1 MDVLYKTRFNAR
13 AEEIA
18 GSALLAQIEAYLR
31 QSAQAR
37 FDAPLR
43 ETGEWSQGDEQLTIE
58 RGESGDSSYFVM
70 SSTLRSELRLRYQL
84 ATTGD
89 AVENV
94 VEIQQLGNFK
104 DIARRSF
111 SRPTPRIVQIVTK
124 HFDCD
129 IDGEGVGPCSTR
141 LTKPDIERFIEED
154 IFGDRKLPI
163 VVMSR
168 SIGKQL
174 AVDPDETQRR
184 LIGVARVFDADAAT
198 ANALLISMSD
208 KRCRRLACYG
218 GAVRLY
224 KPNCTPN
231 APSRDHRVWMPDRV
245 SNGIWRDVLSS
256 CRIWLKPESGGDLYD
271 RVYKAVRNAQY
282 EELKAQFEEA
292 QERRTQSQR
301 GIESGQDSR
310 EKSRVRS
317 RELQSAMAELETRNR
332 EIRNVRHQ
340 LNAQEAANQTINEKL
355 ELADSKISQLEEQLK
370 VAEKEKLNALDQLEI
385 TKTEN
390 CDLYD
395 ELEQKEEE
403 FTIFQLLA
411 ELGIKQAEALKDEQ
425 SQFNRETASP
435 IGEDTTLPHYPNNP
449 VSHPESDFDGEEIVE
464 DEIVEP
470 IIDSVRDAVEL
481 AQRELEGLRFL
492 PSAIKEARKSQ
503 FKPASKVY
511 RTFKHLDEAAGLRIQ
526 HNDDF
531 GTSLTDLFKQVGID
545 YVYDES
551 ESTSKKLADTRYFY
565 DREKRRRRYM
575 SEHIRI
581 GGNQLRIH
589 LTWDKSE
596 KRWLIGHVGRH
607 LETSR
612 N

>member
-18 GSALLAQIEAYLR
+18 GSVLLAQIEAHLR
-31 QSAQAR
+31 KSAQAR
-37 FDAPLR
+37 FDAPLSDS
-43 ETGEWSQGDEQLTIE
+43 GEWSQGDEQLTIE
-58 RGESGDSSYFVM
+58 RGESGNSSYFVM

-94 VEIQQLGNFK
+94 VEIQQLGNTK

-111 SRPTPRIVQIVTK
+111 SRPAPRIVQIVTK

-129 IDGEGVGPCSTR
+129 IDGEGVSPCSTR

-154 IFGDRKLPI
+154 LFGDRKLPI

-184 LIGVARVFDADAAT
+184 LIGVARVFDADAST

-224 KPNCTPN
+224 KPNCNPN

-256 CRIWLKPESGGDLYD
+256 CRIWLKPELSGVLYD
-271 RVYKAVRNAQY
+271 RVHKAVRNAQY

-301 GIESGQDSR
+301 GIELGQDTR

-317 RELQSAMAELETRNR
+317 RELQSAMAELEARNR
-332 EIRNVRHQ
+332 EIRNVQHQ
-340 LNAQEAANQTINEKL
+340 LNAQEVANQTINEKL
-355 ELADSKISQLEEQLK
+355 ELAGSKISQLEEQLK
-370 VAEKEKLNALDQLEI
+370 VAEKEKLNALDQ
-385 TKTEN
+385 
-390 CDLYD
+390 
-395 ELEQKEEE
+395 LEQKEEE

-411 ELGIKQAEALKDEQ
+411 ELGIKQAEALKDER
-425 SQFNRETASP
+425 SQFNRESASP
-435 IGEDTTLPHYPNNP
+435 NGADSTLSHYPHNRTP
-449 VSHPESDFDGEEIVE
+449 HSESDFDGEEIIA

-470 IIDSVRDAVEL
+470 TIDSVRDAVEL

-503 FKPASKVY
+503 YKPASKVY
-511 RTFKHLDEAAGLRIQ
+511 QTFKHLDEAAGLRVQ

-531 GTSLTDLFKQVGID
+531 GTSLTDLFKHVGID
-545 YVYDES
+545 YVHDES